1 MTWYRTSLKC
11 SLQLLVLI
19 LLSSPLMLNAQ
30 NSNEIIEDSLFD
42 YSDRNVHFDLAF
54 AFKTQNYFRGL
65 LPSKAPTL
73 ATNAGVIWN
82 NWVFSMYG
90 GVGMDGVYQETDF
103 ILVYQKD
110 WLNIRME
117 YYYNFTEGITDIP
130 IPSGLFDFDK
140 STTRGL
146 LDFIFDLSLDKNRQW
161 ELTSSTLIFGRD
173 TKLEEQIVD
182 GESVIIRTDQRY
194 SQYFELGYNWKA
206 NRYKIEAFVGGSFS
220 WEDPNCENFYGDKAG
235 FNNVGIHIG
244 RKFVI
249 NDKIKIPIKASSY
262 INPLAET
269 TYLILSVNLIQL
281 GDI

>member
-1 MTWYRTSLKC
+1 MHKIQTRLLKIAFLTIVIVMYILISLSHSRLKTTFGA
-11 SLQLLVLI
+11 SFLQ
-19 LLSSPLMLNAQ
+19 
-30 NSNEIIEDSLFD
+30 
-42 YSDRNVHFDLAF
+42 
-54 AFKTQNYFRGL
+54 
-65 LPSKAPTL
+65 KAPTL

-161 ELTSSTLIFGRD
+161 ELTSSTLIFRERYQNGKS
-173 TKLEEQIVD
+173 KL
-182 GESVIIRTDQRY
+182 
-194 SQYFELGYNWKA
+194 
-206 NRYKIEAFVGGSFS
+206 
-220 WEDPNCENFYGDKAG
+220 
-235 FNNVGIHIG
+235 
-244 RKFVI
+244 
-249 NDKIKIPIKASSY
+249 
-262 INPLAET
+262 
-269 TYLILSVNLIQL
+269 
-281 GDI
+281 